1 MTVIVVEGDGDK
13 AFLEYLLDEKL
24 KLHEYEIIN
33 NGSHGFTKDN
43 LIQLEKHSDN
53 GHNIIII
60 NDTDIPLLDRKKEI
74 NNKLKSKQLKGDI
87 FLLPNNQDIGV
98 LEDLL
103 LSCVPE
109 NKNFI
114 SECFE
119 KYQEC
124 IKNNKNNEYINMPAI
139 KGRVYDYVDIQL
151 NEDERESKNK
161 KFHVYAFHRT
171 DIWDY
176 DSPAIRPLLD
186 FLRTHVK

>member
-43 LIQLEKHSDN
+43 LIQLKKHSDN

-60 NDTDIPLLDRKKEI
+60 NDVDNNLASRIKEI
-74 NNKLKSKQLKGDI
+74 QGKLDSKQLKGEI

-109 NKNFI
+109 NKKFI

-124 IKNNKNNEYINMPAI
+124 IKNNNNKEYINIPAI

-151 NEDERESKNK
+151 NDSERKSRKK
-161 KFHVYAFHRT
+161 KFHDYAFHRT

-176 DSPAIRPLLD
+176 DSTAVQPLLE